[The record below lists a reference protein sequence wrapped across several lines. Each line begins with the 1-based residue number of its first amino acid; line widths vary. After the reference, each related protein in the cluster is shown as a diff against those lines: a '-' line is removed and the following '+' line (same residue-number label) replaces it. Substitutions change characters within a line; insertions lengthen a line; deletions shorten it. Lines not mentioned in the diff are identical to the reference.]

1 MAPDTELIGVA
12 TFPIHFFKYEN
23 GVYFY
28 IASCCDTR
36 LSPHFGLIAS
46 LAEIPEDALGC
57 GPAAD
62 PVTGPVVEF
71 GAVQTIHGSPIEL
84 ETLMGNKDIGNADPI
99 NHGRPNLRIN
109 PDEVEL
115 ISTKVVTFVD
125 DNRIQLFDG
134 RKFRLRSFN
143 FELSPPP
150 GTDVISGAVK
160 IAQAIT
166 TKIVAVQ
173 IKLENVEKSAAFSVG
188 QSRVNEGRLVKAKI
202 EGCNDKVFV
211 VDNVQ

>member
-28 IASCCDTR
+28 IASCCDKVSR
-36 LSPHFGLIAS
+36 PHFGLIAS
-46 LAEIPEDALGC
+46 LAEIPEAQLGC
-57 GPAAD
+57 GKAGG
-62 PVTGPVVEF
+62 VTGPGVGVGVVHT
-71 GAVQTIHGSPIEL
+71 AHGSPIKL
-84 ETLMGNKDIGNADPI
+84 ETLMGNGNIGNVDPI

-125 DNRIQLFDG
+125 DNRIELFGG